1 MRKKRRILCLALCA
15 AFFLAAWGFLFYEA
29 VKPEYTYAELEA
41 MPADELTDL
50 FVANGLEI
58 DEEFR
63 EIMTKEEFQELFKRN
78 LMPFSQ
84 GITTYGHVIYST
96 LADSAKEVYEKLTSW
111 KF

>member
-1 MRKKRRILCLALCA
+1 
-15 AFFLAAWGFLFYEA
+15 
-29 VKPEYTYAELEA
+29 

-50 FVANGLEI
+50 FVENGLVI
-58 DEEFR
+58 DGEFR

-111 KF
+111 KL

>member
-15 AFFLAAWGFLFYEA
+15 AFFLAAWWFLFYVA
-29 VKPEYTYAELEA
+29 ANPVYPYAELEA

-63 EIMTKEEFQELFKRN
+63 EIMTKEECQELFKRN

-111 KF
+111 KL

>member
-15 AFFLAAWGFLFYEA
+15 AFFLAAWGFLFYES

-50 FVANGLEI
+50 FVANGLVI

-78 LMPFSQ
+78 LFLFSQ